1 MQVTFTKHIF
11 VGVSFSFF
19 FFLNEKCLNMLIVQ
33 YSKTALSCPSTNPDL
48 DIWTDFTDTGTL
60 HKK

>member
-19 FFLNEKCLNMLIVQ
+19 FFFLNEKCLNMLIVQ
-33 YSKTALSCPSTNPDL
+33 YTE
-48 DIWTDFTDTGTL
+48 
-60 HKK
+60 